1 MDQLLHQLFS
11 GIAMGFV
18 YGGIG
23 LAFVMVYR
31 STHHLNFAQGEMAT
45 FSALIA
51 LALIDA
57 GLPYWLA
64 FAATLGTSFVIGA
77 ILEWLLMRRLAS
89 AQTLGSVM
97 VTVGLLMLF
106 NSLSGF
112 LFGYSARPVASPF
125 EGLPDIGFGLVSV
138 HEIGVA
144 LVVLAMVAVLF
155 AFFRFTK
162 LGLGMRA
169 AAYNP
174 ASARLV
180 GVNVGL
186 MRCLGWGIA
195 GAIGAAVAVMVAPIV
210 FLDPNMMMGILV
222 YGFAA
227 ALLGGLEN
235 PWGAVAGGLILGVL
249 ENILGAYVIPG
260 ELKLS
265 AALSI
270 ILVVLLFRPAGMFGR
285 TIVKRV

>member
-45 FSALIA
+45 FSAFVA
-51 LALIDA
+51 LWLLDA

-64 FAATLGTSFVIGA
+64 FIATLGLSFIVGA
-77 ILEWLLMRRLAS
+77 GLEWLLMRRIAS
-89 AQTLGSVM
+89 AQALGSVM

-106 NSLSGF
+106 NSMTGF
-112 LFGYSARPVASPF
+112 LFGYSARPMASPF
-125 EGLPDIGFGLVSV
+125 EGLPDIGMGLVSA
-138 HEIGVA
+138 HEIGLAAIVIILVA
-144 LVVLAMVAVLF
+144 ALF

-180 GVNVGL
+180 GINVGL

-195 GAIGAAVAVMVAPIV
+195 GAIGAAIAVMVAPIV
-210 FLDPNMMMGILV
+210 FLDPNMMMGVLV

-235 PWGAVAGGLILGVL
+235 PWGAVAGGLIVGVL
-249 ENILGAYVIPG
+249 ENLLGAYVIPG

-265 AALSI
+265 AALLV
-270 ILVVLLFRPAGMFGR
+270 ILVVLLFRPAGMFGA
-285 TIVKRV
+285 TFVKRV